1 MIPILYD
8 KNETAFASNG
18 LGRLR
23 DCISCIVTEERNG
36 IYECDFEYPVDGAHY
51 DLIQVGRIVCVTHD
65 DSDDIQPF
73 DIVGFEKPIDGIVTF
88 HCVHISYRQS
98 YLTVTGSNIQSLAD
112 AFTALG
118 NAEPGNPFIYNTNKA
133 STGALVCMDGT
144 PRSVR
149 QVLGGIEGSILDIYG
164 GEYEWNR
171 WTVNLWS
178 ARGQY
183 RDFAIRYGLNMLDYN
198 EELDSANCYSSCI
211 PYWTDGTTTIVGDKQ
226 TAIGITPSGRELC
239 IPLDVSEKFENQP
252 TKAEVEQMGASVM
265 NGSNPTVPTQNI
277 TVSFIRL
284 QDMDEFA
291 DYESLLQ
298 CKLCDTIKVIF
309 PDYNSSGNFK
319 IVKTVWNVLTDKYDE
334 MELGD
339 LSITLAEALNFS
351 VSGGGGSSGG
361 GGGGTTDYT
370 ELNNKPQI
378 NSVTLTGNLTS
389 GQIGVANA
397 VHTHTVSQIT
407 DFPTLSTVATSG
419 NYNDLSGLPTFATVA
434 TSGDYNDLSNTPA
447 LATVATSGNYNDL
460 SGLPAFATVATSG
473 NYNDLSN
480 LPALATVATSGN
492 YNDLSNKPT
501 ITPNVPYCTCATAA
515 GTKAKTTTI
524 VSGTF
529 TADDLVTGA
538 QVLVKFTYSNTVA
551 DPTLKIGSTTAKTIK
566 RYGTTAPST
575 SAASSWNA
583 NSVIMFTYDGTYWQM
598 TDYNNTTYSS
608 MTVAEY
614 EAGTGTTARTITPAR
629 LKGAIQHWDAVT
641 SVNSKTGAV
650 TLSASDVGALPDTT
664 TYVSSFN
671 GNTGAVTYTA
681 PVTSVNTKTGAV
693 TLTASDVSAVPT
705 SRKVNNKA
713 LSSDITLTASD
724 VGALPDSTT
733 IPSKLSDLTNDLIY
747 DLGTVTVNAGVF
759 SVSTDDVTAITAL
772 WNDGYCALKLTVN
785 SKDYYAFK
793 ERMITY
799 NTLSF
804 MGFVAVEADITSN
817 IVTTGK
823 TIVGINSSGIG
834 MFAVISDLTGDAVP
848 TYEQDPLFS
857 ASAAYGIQSSDI
869 TAWNGKQDALVSGTN
884 IKTINNYSILGSGN
898 LDIGGS
904 QPVQEIFIA
913 QYGTT
918 TYSDIYDAY
927 NNNKELFLRYS
938 GTIGSVTVDLL
949 VPNVKYLSNTF
960 VFYMV
965 YGLTQILSFTVTN
978 ADAWSYNLESLVP
991 TTRKVNNKALN
1002 ADITLTASDV
1012 GALADTYT
1020 APVSSV
1026 NSKTGAVSLAAS
1038 DVGALANTGG
1048 DVTGDVTLKAAAG
1061 QPSPSLIFQRGTL
1074 SDNYNDWLIQDRAGY
1089 LYFDQRGNGS
1099 TQWSNMM
1106 WIDTTGGVHA
1116 TKFSGYALADAC
1128 AKSVDG
1134 SISTG
1139 STSVNL
1145 PTSQAVASFVEG
1157 KGYLTS
1163 APVTSVNG
1171 STGAVT
1177 LTAADVGALST
1188 STTYVSS
1195 VNGSSGAVTGI
1206 QTTGNLVTSVSSSS
1220 TDTQYPSAKCLYNY
1234 TKTICQGTGTD
1245 SSLSLTNGTITQVP
1259 LKSFT
1264 YTDQVHISGNASGT
1278 DYGIDVLTHGL
1289 YKISGSI
1296 YYNTTASLTG
1306 IGCYVKVGT
1315 NGASYANATEIM
1327 GALQTASNAQ
1337 SFSANF
1343 PPKVVELQAND
1354 RLYFAARSIGAN
1366 SSIKPNNAA
1375 TYFTVEFIK
1384 AL

>member
-8 KNETAFASNG
+8 KNEVAFTSNG

-36 IYECDFEYPVDGAHY
+36 IYECDFEYPMDGAHY
-51 DLIQVGRIVCVTHD
+51 DLIQIGRIIGVTHD
-65 DSDDIQPF
+65 ETDDIQPF
-73 DIVGFEKPIDGIVTF
+73 DITSFEKPIDGIVTF
-88 HCVHISYRQS
+88 HCTHISYRQS
-98 YLTVTGSNIQSLAD
+98 YMTVTGSNINSLSA
-112 AFTALG
+112 AFTLFG
-118 NAEPGNPFIYNTNKA
+118 NATPVNTFNYWTDKS
-133 STGALVCMDGT
+133 STGYLGCLDGT

-149 QVLGGIEGSILDIYG
+149 QVLGGVEGSILDIYG
-164 GEYEWNR
+164 GEYEWDR
-171 WTVNLWS
+171 WTVKLW
-178 ARGQY
+178 ANRGKQ
-183 RDFAIRYGLNMLDYN
+183 RDFAIRYGVNMLDYN

-211 PYWTDGTTTIVGDKQ
+211 PYWTDGETTVVGDKQ
-226 TAIGITPSGRELC
+226 TAVGITPSGRELC
-239 IPLDVSEKFENQP
+239 VPLDVSEKFEDQP

-265 NGSNPTVPTQNI
+265 SGSNPTVPTQNI

-319 IVKTVWNVLTDKYDE
+319 IVKTVWNALTDKYDE

-361 GGGGTTDYT
+361 GGGTSDYT
-370 ELNNKPQI
+370 QLNNKPQI
-378 NSVTLTGNLTS
+378 NGVTLTGNLSS
-389 GQIGVANA
+389 GQLGVANA

-419 NYNDLSGLPTFATVA
+419 NYNDLS
-434 TSGDYNDLSNTPA
+434 NTPA

-460 SGLPAFATVATSG
+460 SGLPTFATVATSG

-538 QVLVKFTYSNTVA
+538 QVLVKFTNSNTVA
-551 DPTLKIGSTTAKTIK
+551 DPTLKIGSITAKTIK

-583 NSVIMFTYDGTYWQM
+583 GSVIMFTYDGTYWQM
-598 TDYNNTTYSS
+598 TDFNNTTYSS

-614 EAGTGTTARTITPAR
+614 EAGTGTTARIITPAR
-629 LKGAIQHWDAVT
+629 LKGAIEYWDAVT

-650 TLSASDVGALPDTT
+650 TLNASDVGALADTT

-681 PVTSVNTKTGAV
+681 PVTSVNSKTGAV
-693 TLTASDVSAVPT
+693 S
-705 SRKVNNKA
+705 
-713 LSSDITLTASD
+713 LTASD
-724 VGALPDSTT
+724 VGALPDTTT

-747 DLGTVTVNAGVF
+747 DLGTVTPNDGVF
-759 SVSTDDVTAITAL
+759 SVSADDVTAITNL

-785 SKDYYAFK
+785 SKDYYAYK

-799 NTLSF
+799 NSLSF
-804 MGFVAVEADITSN
+804 MGFVAVEADILGGLA
-817 IVTTGK
+817 VLTGK
-823 TIVGINSSGIG
+823 VLVGINSNGIG
-834 MFAVISDLTGDAVP
+834 AFVVVP
-848 TYEQDPLFS
+848 
-857 ASAAYGIQSSDI
+857 DI
-869 TAWNGKQDALVSGTN
+869 TDEDIQTAISGAGLQEQLVSGTN
-884 IKTINNYSILGSGN
+884 IKTINNTSLLGSGN
-898 LDIGGS
+898 ISVGAGISDVEVNGTSVVTGGVAEVNLKTINNEAIEGTGNIS
-904 QPVQEIFIA
+904 ITGATQTVW
-913 QYGTT
+913 YGTCST
-918 TYSDIYDAY
+918 AVGTSAKEVTTTTGNFVLATGNMVNVLFTYSSTGNSSFTLNVDSTGAKTIKNKTSATTGINDWQAGEIVSFIYDGTNFLIVDGAHATTDDYGYTMLSSSTSSTMETCAATPLAVKTAY
-927 NNNKELFLRYS
+927 
-938 GTIGSVTVDLL
+938 D
-949 VPNVKYLSNTF
+949 
-960 VFYMV
+960 
-965 YGLTQILSFTVTN
+965 
-978 ADAWSYNLESLVP
+978 
-991 TTRKVNNKALN
+991 
-1002 ADITLTASDV
+1002 
-1012 GALADTYT
+1012 LADT
-1020 APVSSV
+1020 
-1026 NSKTGAVSLAAS
+1026 
-1038 DVGALANTGG
+1038 ANTLASAALPKIGG
-1048 DVTGDVTLKAAAG
+1048 EVTGDVTLKADAG

-1074 SDNYNDWLIQDRAGY
+1074 SDNYNDWLIQDRSGY

-1106 WIDTTGGVHA
+1106 WIDTSGGVHA
-1116 TKFSGYALADAC
+1116 TKFSGYSLADAC

-1163 APVTSVNG
+1163 APVTSVN
-1171 STGAVT
+1171 SKTGAVT
-1177 LTAADVGALST
+1177 LTASDIGALST

-1195 VNGSSGAVTGI
+1195 VNGNSGAVTGI
-1206 QTTGNLVTSVSSSS
+1206 QTTGNLVTSVSSAS
-1220 TDTQYPSAKCLYNY
+1220 TDTEYPSAKCLYNY

-1245 SSLSLTNGTITQVP
+1245 ATLSLTAGTITQVP

-1264 YTDQVHISGNASGT
+1264 YTDQVHLSGNVSGT
-1278 DYGIDVLTHGL
+1278 DYGLDVLTHGL
-1289 YKISGSI
+1289 YKISASVHYSTASG
-1296 YYNTTASLTG
+1296 TTAV
-1306 IGCYVKVGT
+1306 GCYVRAGT
-1315 NGASYANATEIM
+1315 NGATFANATEIV
-1327 GALQTASNAQ
+1327 GLLQAPAAYSNNA
-1337 SFSANF
+1337 AIVT
-1343 PPKVVELQAND
+1343 KLVELQAND
-1354 RLYFAARSIGAN
+1354 RLYLGGRSVGAN
-1366 SSIKPNNAA
+1366 GTANPDNVA
-1375 TYFTVEFIK
+1375 TYLCVEFVK